1 MAGITPAACL
11 FFHKKT
17 QTISIHVGRIAPA
30 YDFALRKNVGCYS
43 PAVICQCHFLYLLL
57 TTCDLIIFF
66 LLSLVNFPK
75 VAHDIFK
82 RIFCFDEPVNSG

>member
-30 YDFALRKNVGCYS
+30 YDFALRR
-43 PAVICQCHFLYLLL
+43 F
-57 TTCDLIIFF
+57 
-66 LLSLVNFPK
+66 
-75 VAHDIFK
+75 
-82 RIFCFDEPVNSG
+82 FCFNKTNKNFNPQHGFPYRPHQLLDVVMIIPYSRAVVNRFFDFFDKNLILFAVSG